1 MPDPDLEIRGGRSS
15 RPLIRR
21 GRGVGALRASFWS
34 ENKGGGGKR
43 VPRAPSP
50 DPPLYNDIRYTVVGI
65 DPGLVVHGVGQV
77 SMQTRGTSK
86 AWKA

>member
-34 ENKGGGGKR
+34 ENKGGGKAG
-43 VPRAPSP
+43 
-50 DPPLYNDIRYTVVGI
+50 PPGPF
-65 DPGLVVHGVGQV
+65 PG
-77 SMQTRGTSK
+77 SATI
-86 AWKA
+86 